1 MVQMIRLTI
10 RSLNCHDITTITSE
24 LIHKTLN
31 DFKNPLFSHVTAGGK
46 GSQAGILIGEQILE
60 INGNSTKDLVHVA
73 AQKLIKSTGDTLT
86 LTLDKSSGSSPV
98 TSTTSSITQQPAKG
112 ND

>member
-10 RSLNCHDITTITSE
+10 RSLSCHDITIITSE
-24 LIHKTLN
+24 LIHLKTLN
-31 DFKNPLFSHVTAGGK
+31 DLTFSHVTAGGK